1 MPPLLEETSPTYPAH
16 MQPLSFPDAAVQ
28 AAADECRSV
37 ARMVDEKMAAAST
50 AAGTATASWTGV
62 YADDFDIAWPDTE
75 LSATELSERLRR
87 LAGELEAA
95 ITAAA
100 DENTR
105 RAGLRS
111 TYDCERAH
119 PNIPC

>member
-1 MPPLLEETSPTYPAH
+1 VPVAPPTYPAH
-16 MQPLSFPDAAVQ
+16 MQPLAFPTAATQ
-28 AAADECRSV
+28 SAATACRSM
-37 ARMVDEKMAAAST
+37 ARLVDEKVGAAST
-50 AAGTATASWTGV
+50 AAGAATPTWSGA

-105 RAGLRS
+105 REGLRS
-111 TYDCERAH
+111 QYDCEHAG
-119 PNIPC
+119 PNVPC